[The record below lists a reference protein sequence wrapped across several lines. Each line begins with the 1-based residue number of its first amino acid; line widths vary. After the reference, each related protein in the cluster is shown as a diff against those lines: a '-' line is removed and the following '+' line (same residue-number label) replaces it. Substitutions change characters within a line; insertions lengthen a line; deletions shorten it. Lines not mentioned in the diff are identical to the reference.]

1 MNYICNQFL
10 TNCYI
15 INVDRLSKVIEKLIN
30 QSPFIQEAIAEGLIN
45 ISSLAR
51 KLNPEIQ
58 KITGKDVSDSAI
70 IMAIKRMPPG
80 TNQKIELKIKNFM
93 SDLGDLIVRS
103 NLIKIT
109 YKNYIGISQDQAKFL
124 THIKDISDNF
134 YTVSRGV
141 SETTIITNAQFSD
154 KISGIFKQ
162 DQILSQSANLS
173 AITMKLPTVNTEI
186 SGVYYYLLKKI
197 AWEGINLAEV
207 ISTTNEFTIVVD
219 TKMVSHAFS
228 VLMELKTET
237 QTIDM

>member
-1 MNYICNQFL
+1 M
-10 TNCYI
+10 
-15 INVDRLSKVIEKLIN
+15 DRLSKVIEKLIN

-103 NLIKIT
+103 NLIKTT
-109 YKNYIGISQDQAKFL
+109 YKNYVGISQDQAQFL
-124 THIKDISDNF
+124 TQIKDVSDNF

-141 SETTIITNAQFSD
+141 SETTIITNVQFSE
-154 KISGIFKQ
+154 KLKGIFKQ
-162 DQILSQSANLS
+162 NEVLSQSQNLS

-197 AWEGINLAEV
+197 AWEGINLTEV

-237 QTIDM
+237 QVLEA